1 MRVGITQAHLD
12 RLVPQKFIH
21 RDLVNSLHNQP
32 GGKSMPQIV
41 RMTVLYTGLLSRRL
55 KAALDIG
62 RRPAV
67 TLAEHTGGKTSLI

>member
-1 MRVGITQAHLD
+1 VRVGIAEAHLD

-21 RDLVNSLHNQP
+21 RDPVNSLHNLP

-41 RMTVLYTGLLSRRL
+41 RMTVLYTGLLSCRL

-67 TLAEHTGGKTSLI
+67 NLAKHTGGRLP